1 MFQCD
6 CQPLIGF
13 QITDAHDHPISV
25 KGLAD
30 LQKSFRPRVPELKP
44 LQPSKVR
51 KWIILFVPQPVATS
65 FIEQSLKDMKKVVH
79 WNDKVT

>member
-1 MFQCD
+1 MFDLFLYQHGMSQCD

-30 LQKSFRPRVPELKP
+30 LQKSFRP
-44 LQPSKVR
+44 
-51 KWIILFVPQPVATS
+51 
-65 FIEQSLKDMKKVVH
+65 
-79 WNDKVT
+79 